1 MSIDIRE
8 KVIDLNKAERWVIA
22 GSAYQSIK
30 YIIDV
35 LHQHDLVK
43 GKFQIHYPKTI
54 QVDEDIFDTSEFE
67 DKVLTQILK
76 E

>member
-8 KVIDLNKAERWVIA
+8 KFINLKKEERWVIA

-30 YIIDV
+30 YIVD
-35 LHQHDLVK
+35 LLNQQDLVK
-43 GKFQIHYPKTI
+43 GNFQIHYPKTI

-67 DKVLTQILK
+67 DKVLTEILK
-76 E
+76 